1 MIKILKNY
9 ISIEG
14 LTGTCSGFIA
24 HGHVT
29 PQCDK
34 KINSICTYT
43 CSAGYVPDPNNTHIQ
58 CLASGA
64 WSKPV
69 DQLCTSK
76 IMLGVSTL
84 SVGAVV
90 FVIVNRYNIFT
101 CQ

>member
-1 MIKILKNY
+1 MKKMFKNP

-14 LTGTCSGFIA
+14 LTGTCTGFIG

-58 CLASGA
+58 CLATGA
-64 WSKPV
+64 WSKPI

-84 SVGAVV
+84 YVGTVV
-90 FVIVNRYNIFT
+90 FVIV
-101 CQ
+101 